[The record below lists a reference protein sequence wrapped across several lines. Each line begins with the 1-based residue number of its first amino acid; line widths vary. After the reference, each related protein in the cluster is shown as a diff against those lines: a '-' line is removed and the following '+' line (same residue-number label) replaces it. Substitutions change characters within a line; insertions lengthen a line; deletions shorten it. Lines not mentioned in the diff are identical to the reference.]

1 MGSNVSYAG
10 NKKSNRHRLSAEIN
24 VTPFVDV
31 VLVLLIIFM
40 VTAPMMVSG
49 INVDLPETTV
59 KLLAGNDEP
68 LSIDIDASG
77 KIYLQ
82 ESQIELSE
90 IAAKLMAVTR
100 EKKDTRIFLRGDKKT
115 DYGKIAQVLDL
126 ITEAGFLKISLIT
139 EAK

>member
-1 MGSNVSYAG
+1 MGASYSS
-10 NKKSNRHRLSAEIN
+10 NKKSKRHSLSAEIN

-31 VLVLLIIFM
+31 ILVLLIIFM

-59 KLLAGNDEP
+59 KLLTGNDEP

-77 KIYLQ
+77 KVYLQ

-90 IAAKLMAVTR
+90 LAAKLIAVTR

-139 EAK
+139 EAKS

>member
-1 MGSNVSYAG
+1 MGASYSS

-31 VLVLLIIFM
+31 ILVLLIIFM

-77 KIYLQ
+77 KVYLQ

-90 IAAKLMAVTR
+90 LAAKLIAVTR

-139 EAK
+139 EAKS